1 MRHYPSHRRLRLLVR
16 RCVCGLRWPC
26 PDNTS
31 RPDGAPIPDGEP
43 DARLYRAGLTDP
55 TAAFNTV
62 GRAGQ
67 MTPTQAH
74 RAGMGGGR

>member
-1 MRHYPSHRRLRLLVR
+1 MRHYPRRQRLRLIRR

-26 PDNTS
+26 PDRS
-31 RPDGAPIPDGEP
+31 ARPDGAPIPDGEP
-43 DARLYRAGLTDP
+43 GNRLYRAALTDP
-55 TAAFNTV
+55 TAVFSTI

-67 MTPTQAH
+67 MTPAQAH